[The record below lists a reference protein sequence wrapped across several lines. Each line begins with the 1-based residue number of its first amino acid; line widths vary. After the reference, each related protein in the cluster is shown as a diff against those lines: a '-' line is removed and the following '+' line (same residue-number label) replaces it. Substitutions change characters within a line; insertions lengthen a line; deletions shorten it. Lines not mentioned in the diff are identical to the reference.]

1 MTISEEKQKILKNIG
16 LIALDLDR
24 TTLTKAG
31 LTRRTRESLEESIRR
46 GYQVVIAT
54 GRPFVA
60 LPDSLYDVE
69 GLRYVI
75 SSNGA
80 HIIDLSSKEFIY
92 SDYLSEEASRWCRYY
107 AKKSGYH
114 IEVFSEGIA
123 YTDSERYEKCRAGV
137 GVIEGAR
144 YVLRTRRPV
153 DDIWKLWED
162 HEDTIENINL
172 VFDEQ
177 EDKMRVWKELLENEK
192 IGFTV
197 TSSTSYTL
205 EIGGENTSKAH
216 ALDEFSK
223 ISGIPLERVISFGDS
238 PNDMAM
244 IRESG
249 FGVAMGHAL
258 PEVKEI
264 ADYITLTNEEEGV
277 CYAIR
282 LLLFNEENGV
292 PETKRKLL
300 RIFRRERKK

>member
-1 MTISEEKQKILKNIG
+1 MTISEEKQKILNNIG

-31 LTRRTRESLEESIRR
+31 LTRRTKECLEEAIRR

-60 LPDSLYDVE
+60 LPDSLYDVK

-80 HIIDLSSKEFIY
+80 HIIDLESKEFIY
-92 SDYLSEEASRWCRYY
+92 SDYLSPEASHWCRNF
-107 AKKSGYH
+107 AREAGFH
-114 IEVFSEGIA
+114 IEVFSEGKA

-137 GVIEGAR
+137 GVVEGAR
-144 YVLRTRRPV
+144 YVLRTRKPV
-153 DDIWKLWED
+153 DDIWKFWEE

-172 VFDEQ
+172 VFDNQ
-177 EDKMRVWKELLENEK
+177 EDKKRIWQELLEKESV
-192 IGFTV
+192 GFTV
-197 TSSTSYTL
+197 TSSTSYNL
-205 EIGGENTSKAH
+205 EIGGEHTSKAH
-216 ALDEFSK
+216 ALDEFSR

-249 FGVAMGHAL
+249 FGVAMGNAL

-282 LLLFNEENGV
+282 LLLFNEKNGV
-292 PETKRKLL
+292 PGHKRKLL
-300 RIFRRERKK
+300 DLFRREK